1 MTSRTARGKAGWP
14 QRDLQLFLVPR
25 PTTSLF
31 QAPCAPA
38 CPYTET
44 SLARGEEGRDGDV
57 EATVCGR
64 TISANYVHVLN
75 PNVFLAACVA
85 YVFDSW
91 RGLAN
96 EGRKGARGDLS

>member
-14 QRDLQLFLVPR
+14 QRDVQLFFVPR

-38 CPYTET
+38 CPYAEI
-44 SLARGEEGRDGDV
+44 SLVRGEEGRDGDD

-64 TISANYVHVLN
+64 TVSAIYVRVLFT
-75 PNVFLAACVA
+75 NVV
-85 YVFDSW
+85 
-91 RGLAN
+91 
-96 EGRKGARGDLS
+96 